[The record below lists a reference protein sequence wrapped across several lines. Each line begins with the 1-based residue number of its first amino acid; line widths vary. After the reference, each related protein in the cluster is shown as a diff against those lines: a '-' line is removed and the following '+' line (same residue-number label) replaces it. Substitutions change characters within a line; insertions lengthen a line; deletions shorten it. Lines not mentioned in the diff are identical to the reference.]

1 MPVCTGDMYHTT
13 SSRSFRIVVP
23 AELPYEVSRRKPE
36 RIFAL
41 TFSRSAQIL
50 AQKCQETEEAEDN
63 EAERIVAASSSLQ
76 NHPQDGSVDSMRTM
90 FSNSVT
96 LPVGTFRELD
106 QSHSATTNNDA
117 KNAVK

>member
-1 MPVCTGDMYHTT
+1 MWNQGVELEEQD
-13 SSRSFRIVVP
+13 SEQERESRLQRV
-23 AELPYEVSRRKPE
+23 AEEWNDL
-36 RIFAL
+36 L
-41 TFSRSAQIL
+41 GRSQDSHDL
-50 AQKCQETEEAEDN
+50 QQPRHSQEAEDN